1 VRPMTTPVVDESAGT
16 SAAQHKPNKLQGSGS
31 FWPGISVPVPLLV
44 AVVALVVLSGTLAAM
59 PEAQMS
65 EALAI
70 GSRLTARLTFL
81 FFIVAYLARPV
92 WQRFRWPQ
100 ARWALTNRRW
110 LGLAA
115 ALSHSVHLGYVV
127 AYRSVNPEASD
138 WVTLVFGGLGFFL
151 FWVLGVTSND
161 SSVQALGRRWRWLHR
176 GGIHYLWF
184 IFLVT
189 YAGVATLVL
198 WMWGFVALLLAGA
211 GLRAANHFSKPEVSR

>member
-1 VRPMTTPVVDESAGT
+1 MVTPAADESVQVGQPVADGR
-16 SAAQHKPNKLQGSGS
+16 S
-31 FWPGISVPVPLLV
+31 FWPGLRLPVPVLI
-44 AVVALVVLSGTLAAM
+44 AVVSLVVLSVTLAAM
-59 PEAQMS
+59 PEALATD
-65 EALAI
+65 ALAI

-115 ALSHSVHLGYVV
+115 ALSHSVHLAYVV
-127 AYRSVNPEASD
+127 AFELATPESND
-138 WVTLVFGGLGFFL
+138 WLTLVFGGLGFLL
-151 FWVLGVTSND
+151 FWVLGVTSNN
-161 SSVQALGRRWRWLHR
+161 SSVQALGHRWRWLHR

-189 YAGVATLVL
+189 YAGAATLAP
-198 WMWGFVALLLAGA
+198 WMWLFVALLVGGA
-211 GLRAANHFSKPEVSR
+211 ALRAANYFSKPEGSL

>member
-1 VRPMTTPVVDESAGT
+1 MRLMTTPTAD
-16 SAAQHKPNKLQGSGS
+16 QSGEAS
-31 FWPGISVPVPLLV
+31 SLPAPLLV
-44 AVVALVVLSGTLAAM
+44 AVVALVMLSGTLAAM
-59 PEAQMS
+59 PATQTA

-81 FFIVAYLARPV
+81 FFIAAYLARPL

-100 ARWALTNRRW
+100 ARWALANRRW

-127 AYRSVNPEASD
+127 AYRMVVPENDD
-138 WVTLVFGGLGFFL
+138 WVTLIFGGAGFLL
-151 FWVLGVTSND
+151 FWLLGVTSND
-161 SSVQALGRRWRWLHR
+161 SSVRALGHRWRWLHR

-189 YAGVATLVL
+189 YAGAATVVPWL
-198 WMWGFVALLLAGA
+198 WVFVVLLLGGA
-211 GLRAANHFSKPEVSR
+211 GLRGANHFFKPQTAS